1 LKDLIHSKK
10 SEKIEERPEHLYDSL
25 LPSYRLDIRGY
36 RAEEAEFEII
46 KFLDQA
52 YSGGIEQVE
61 ILHGKG
67 TGALKKTVHEILNQH
82 DKVKNYY
89 FAKIELGGEG
99 ITIVEFKN

>member
-1 LKDLIHSKK
+1 MLFFLLHFSINLEDL
-10 SEKIEERPEHLYDSL
+10 PTV
-25 LPSYRLDIRGY
+25 GY
-36 RAEEAEFEII
+36 
-46 KFLDQA
+46 FLQFFFT
-52 YSGGIEQVE
+52 QVE

-67 TGALKKTVHEILNQH
+67 TGALKKTAHEILNQH